1 MTRTIDGIGKLA
13 DMYDAFV
20 FDMWGC
26 LHDGIRAFPGVADML
41 ERLGQRGKRRI
52 ILSNAPRLVGPLRTQ
67 MPSFGLDPDAFEGIV
82 TSGEDAWQALAADDH
97 KLGRRFLH
105 IGSPLNI
112 GDPTAIGFAQVDE
125 LADADFILAT
135 GPAGDGTIDMT
146 AFGPMLAAARKREMA
161 LICANPDLEVMR
173 GNKRYLCAG
182 TLARSYEELGGRT
195 IYHGKPHAGVYR
207 RALAIAGH
215 VPKSRVLA
223 LGDAMRTDIAGARQA
238 GIDSVFIPGGIH
250 AEHLLPVGG
259 ILPSAD
265 DMNALAQAHGF
276 APTYLLDELRW

>member
-1 MTRTIDGIGKLA
+1 VTKTIAGVGELA
-13 DMYDAFV
+13 DRYDAFV

-26 LHDGIRAFPGVADML
+26 LHDGICAFAGVGDML
-41 ERLGQRGKRRI
+41 DRLGQRGKRRI
-52 ILSNAPRLVGPLRTQ
+52 VLSNAPRLVAPLRAQ
-67 MPSFGLDPDAFEGIV
+67 MPNFGLDPDAFEGIV
-82 TSGEDAWQALAADDH
+82 TSGEDAWQALAANTH

-112 GDPTAIGFAQVDE
+112 GDPAAIGFAQVAD

-135 GPAGDGTIDMT
+135 GPAGDGTLDMQ
-146 AFGPMLAAARKREMA
+146 AFGPLLAAAKRRDMA
-161 LICANPDLEVMR
+161 LVCANPDLEVMR
-173 GNKRYLCAG
+173 GDKRFLCAG
-182 TLARSYEELGGRT
+182 TLAKSYEDIGGAT

-207 RALAIAGH
+207 RALALADG
-215 VPKSRVLA
+215 VPKARVLA

-250 AEHLLPVGG
+250 AEHLLRGG
-259 ILPSAD
+259 DVLPSAD
-265 DMNALAQAHGF
+265 DMKALAQAHGF

>member
-1 MTRTIDGIGKLA
+1 VTQTIDGVGQLA
-13 DMYDAFV
+13 DRYDAFV

-41 ERLGQRGKRRI
+41 ERLGQRGKRRV
-52 ILSNAPRLVGPLRTQ
+52 ILSNAPRLVGPLRNQ
-67 MPSFGLDPDAFEGIV
+67 MPSFGLDPAAFEGIV

-112 GDPTAIGFAQVDE
+112 GDPATIGFAQVGA

-146 AFGPMLAAARKREMA
+146 AFGPLLAAARQRDMA

-173 GNKRYLCAG
+173 GDKRFLCAG
-182 TLARSYEELGGRT
+182 TLAKSYEDLGGRT

-207 RALAIAGH
+207 RALALAGG

-250 AEHLLPVGG
+250 AERLLPAGG
-259 ILPSAD
+259 TLPSAD
-265 DMNALAQAHGF
+265 DMKALAQAHGF
-276 APTYLLDELRW
+276 APTYMLDELRW